1 MAKFVIK
8 KPVITVDGSDLTNR
22 ISQVTVDMPDDEVDM
37 TTFGSD
43 FKETDVG
50 MSDASMALNF
60 YQDYAK
66 TTGVDVVLWPL
77 KKESKK
83 FIVAVQPFEGEP
95 SEENPCYVMGAKMFG
110 YTPLSGSVGEASNTE
125 PTFKN
130 QTQLG
135 IERVAPAEGDKEEK
149 GKKAREKAEEEI
161 EKLFV

>member
-50 MSDASMALNF
+50 MSDASMAFNF
-60 YQDYAK
+60 YQDFAK

-83 FIVAVQPFEGEP
+83 FIVTVQPFEGEP
-95 SEENPCYVMGAKMFG
+95 GEENPCYVMGAKLFG
-110 YTPLSGSVGEASNTE
+110 YTPLAGSVGEASNTE

-135 IERVAPAEGDKEEK
+135 IERTTKKEKKEE
-149 GKKAREKAEEEI
+149 AEEKI
-161 EKLFV
+161 EELFT